1 MKAELCPQADLFA
14 LRGIMKEKR
23 NDSKLNAIWNI
34 NQLKNTCPPWA
45 ASQRQKYKQ
54 GGKSDSSCVEKHPV
68 KCFFPTT
75 ISSSLPLSLYA
86 KVLFPATPLVSLI
99 CDILMAKEG
108 FHFSFPNQ
116 TLEVTFLK
124 SPFKSKKITSSKTL
138 ARSSYCV
145 KLMFKSLL
153 TFLIFKVPGSREWL
167 CCFDILSGSKMPS
180 ELFFEERKKK
190 TRAEFLS
197 FLAATV
203 AHKVHFSN

>member
-1 MKAELCPQADLFA
+1 M
-14 LRGIMKEKR
+14 
-23 NDSKLNAIWNI
+23 
-34 NQLKNTCPPWA
+34 
-45 ASQRQKYKQ
+45 
-54 GGKSDSSCVEKHPV
+54 
-68 KCFFPTT
+68 FFSNS
-75 ISSSLPLSLYA
+75 ISSSLLLSLYA
-86 KVLFPATPLVSLI
+86 TVLFPATPLVSLI
-99 CDILMAKEG
+99 CDILMVKEG

-180 ELFFEERKKK
+180 ELFFEERKKHGQNFYG
-190 TRAEFLS
+190 FLLKLLHRKCI
-197 FLAATV
+197 FLLSV
-203 AHKVHFSN
+203 KNWSYINQKRKMQSKRLQQNLRKIIMIGCIKYLIFPLYP